1 MNRLNETVKTDGQEN
16 IDNFVAQSFWLTKP
30 VTFLGA
36 CTCISETIYFTLLQW
51 KISYKFFPQFGQ
63 KNPNQITFF

>member
-30 VTFLGA
+30 VTFIGCMYMHLRGHLFYPFA
-36 CTCISETIYFTLLQW
+36 MENIL
-51 KISYKFFPQFGQ
+51 
-63 KNPNQITFF
+63 